1 MSTTTATT
9 APPTDVLDSVEV
21 LADPLRREIVRR
33 LAAEELCTCH
43 LVEMTG
49 ASQPTVSYH
58 LKVLRDAGW
67 VTAEPVG
74 RYTHY
79 ALQEGA
85 VRALAGALGDLADQI
100 AGGVRRRPA
109 CD

>member
-1 MSTTTATT
+1 MTTLT
-9 APPTDVLDSVEV
+9 PRPTDALDAVDV

-33 LAAEELCTCH
+33 LAAEQLCTCH

-49 ASQPTVSYH
+49 ARQPTVSYH

-67 VTAEPVG
+67 VESEPHG
-74 RYTHY
+74 RYTYYRLVPDPVHALGR
-79 ALQEGA
+79 ALQ
-85 VRALAGALGDLADQI
+85 DLAPT
-100 AGGVRRRPA
+100 ANPPPRRP